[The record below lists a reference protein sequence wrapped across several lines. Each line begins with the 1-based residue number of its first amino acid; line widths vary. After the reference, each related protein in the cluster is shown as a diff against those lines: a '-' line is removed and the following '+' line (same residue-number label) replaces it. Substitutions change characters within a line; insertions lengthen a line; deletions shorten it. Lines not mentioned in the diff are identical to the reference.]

1 MSAVIETTK
10 MTARK
15 FANMVERDL
24 GWRLGHI
31 KTGEAGRYE
40 KTRVRHEVDGT
51 FELVGMPEWT
61 LVKLLELGYKATAR
75 VNYKEWSTQSDQIVL
90 YWNK

>member
-1 MSAVIETTK
+1 MNATVTK
-10 MTARK
+10 LTARK

-24 GWRLGHI
+24 GWRLGLI

-61 LVKLLELGYKATAR
+61 LVKLLELGYTATAR